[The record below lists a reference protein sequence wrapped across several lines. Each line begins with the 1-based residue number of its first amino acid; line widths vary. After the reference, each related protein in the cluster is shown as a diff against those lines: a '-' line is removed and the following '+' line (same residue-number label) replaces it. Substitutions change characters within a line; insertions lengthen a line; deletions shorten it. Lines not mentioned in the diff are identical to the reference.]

1 MKNSTTKVDLPVEQI
16 FIFFLNYSS
25 IWRLLSAEYVHLN
38 EIAVPLLINSII
50 YQRQCIS
57 DAPIQQKTVFELSGT
72 SSKAARDDYEALFTE
87 ALNYL
92 G

>member
-1 MKNSTTKVDLPVEQI
+1 MQEL
-16 FIFFLNYSS
+16 Y
-25 IWRLLSAEYVHLN
+25 
-38 EIAVPLLINSII
+38 
-50 YQRQCIS
+50 CIS
-57 DAPIQQKTVFELSGT
+57 DAPIQQKTVFELPGT